1 MIGKVWALYD
11 SLIREVWSHEDRTEG
26 WGIRSDGSSS
36 PLDMPRVCLGVH
48 EGRIPPGGFL
58 ALFLIMWKMIIIAF
72 TRVDMEHALFNP
84 EQVWEMALR
93 RIVVR
98 VRARAHTIKLKAL
111 RLEARGD
118 PPPDE
123 PRALNR
129 RLMPLASVD
138 EKGTLSWSPPLLK
151 RLVNLKL
158 ISSGPEPRAQPSRPP
173 PSGPVPGA
181 ARSLRNLISL
191 ATRDLAKR
199 FSSKS

>member
-1 MIGKVWALYD
+1 MKTVAM
-11 SLIREVWSHEDRTEG
+11 R
-26 WGIRSDGSSS
+26 
-36 PLDMPRVCLGVH
+36 VH

-151 RLVNLKL
+151 RLVNLK
-158 ISSGPEPRAQPSRPP
+158 E
-173 PSGPVPGA
+173 
-181 ARSLRNLISL
+181 N
-191 ATRDLAKR
+191 
-199 FSSKS
+199 